1 MSAVSTV
8 TTSVPALAT
17 PHPNCRK
24 IGTVRDPPA
33 GICTP
38 STGIGDEEG
47 IGIEDE
53 PGIGIDPCVG
63 MGIGVNTE
71 LGVDPVDVVNV
82 EKASGTAWRPSRS
95 VKSNRSCLA
104 MRSEPAPI
112 VMMIRTPK
120 VEPPGQRR
128 SRTSSGVAIDGS
140 AVTKAAEDPN
150 TVGAVG
156 WPSSRSPQPGMT
168 PIAGKRRIGT
178 YFEKTVRI

>member
-1 MSAVSTV
+1 MNDIPRMSAVSTL

-38 STGIGDEEG
+38 STGIDDWEG

-63 MGIGVNTE
+63 MGIGVRTE
-71 LGVDPVDVVNV
+71 FDVDPVDVVNV
-82 EKASGTAWRPSRS
+82 EKRSGTAWRPSRS
-95 VKSNRSCLA
+95 VKSNLSRLA
-104 MRSEPAPI
+104 MMSEPAPI
-112 VMMIRTPK
+112 VTTIRTPN

-128 SRTSSGVAIDGS
+128 FATSSGVAVDGS
-140 AVTKAAEDPN
+140 AVIRAAE
-150 TVGAVG
+150 A
-156 WPSSRSPQPGMT
+156 QIA
-168 PIAGKRRIGT
+168 PIRG
-178 YFEKTVRI
+178 